1 MTDKDF
7 DAFTQNE
14 VVDATADYATRG
26 RKHRDMPDNDLSA
39 AWVISFK
46 NVARDFTNPQLWSI
60 QNDLSAEYALRAET
74 PPYGLVAE
82 DRTRLVAA
90 ILTMAKEIGVD
101 DELGASVLRQFAS
114 FLAGRDG
121 KRN

>member
-1 MTDKDF
+1 VTDKDF
-7 DAFTQNE
+7 DAFE
-14 VVDATADYATRG
+14 VFDATADYATRG
-26 RKHRDMPDNDLSA
+26 RKHRDMSDNDLSA

-46 NVARDFTNPQLWSI
+46 NVARDFTNPQFWSI

-90 ILTMAKEIGVD
+90 MLTMAKEIGTD
-101 DELGASVLRQFAS
+101 DELGASVLTQFVS

-121 KRN
+121 GPN